1 MKFKLPVWNGVKQ
14 SPFKQKIQNIE
25 IKSSKIPG
33 IYIRKDRNFINYQD
47 DYSHMTPLKWKG
59 YIKKIRENK
68 TSFIK
73 ENVNFAGSCLEV
85 GAGDDFNIKTLKW
98 NNYTICD
105 PFIEPYKKK
114 KLEFIKNFYEKI
126 SFKKKFDTIIM
137 FSVLEHT
144 NNFIEFIGKTKK
156 ILKKNGR
163 FFLEIPIID
172 DQFLNG
178 DLNCLLHEHVN
189 YFSKKGI
196 FNLLNQFNLEI
207 ENFYFKND
215 TGFFCIKHNTKK
227 KQFIFKK
234 NLPNLK
240 KCKDIFNKK
249 ILNFINFLKD
259 NDKNKII
266 FYGAN
271 NGLNNLLY
279 AASQKFTINTN
290 RLFIV
295 DSDNNKW
302 GRYIGS
308 LKNPIKKPN
317 IIKRTDLICVA
328 SLSFYDEIV
337 LNLKKNN
344 QIINLNDI

>member
-1 MKFKLPVWNGVKQ
+1 MKFSLPVWNGVK
-14 SPFKQKIQNIE
+14 PFYFNQKIKNIE
-25 IKSSKIPG
+25 IKNSNIPG
-33 IYIRKDRNFINYQD
+33 IYIRKDRNFVDYQE
-47 DYSHMTPLKWKG
+47 DYTHMTPLKWKG
-59 YIKKIRENK
+59 YIKKIRDNK

-73 ENVNFAGSCLEV
+73 ENIKNAGDCLEI

-98 NNYTICD
+98 KNYTICD
-105 PFIEPYKKK
+105 PFIEPYKDTKV
-114 KLEFIKNFYEKI
+114 EFIKNFYEKI

-144 NNFIEFIGKTKK
+144 NKFVEFIKITKK
-156 ILKKNGR
+156 ILKKNGS

-172 DQFLNG
+172 NQFING

-196 FNLLNQFNLEI
+196 FNLLKNFELNI

-215 TGFFCIKHNTKK
+215 TGFFCIKHKRKK
-227 KQFIFKK
+227 KQFLIQKNLHSLKKNEKIFK
-234 NLPNLK
+234 
-240 KCKDIFNKK
+240 DK
-249 ILNFINFLKD
+249 IRNFYNFLKQ
-259 NDKNKII
+259 NYNRKII

-279 AASQKFTINTN
+279 TASKKITLNKKRI
-290 RLFIV
+290 FIV

-302 GRYIGS
+302 GKFIGS
-308 LKNPIKKPN
+308 FSKSIKKPK
-317 IIKRTDLICVA
+317 IIKTSDLICVS
-328 SLSFYDEIV
+328 SLSFYDEII
-337 LNLKKNN
+337 LNLKKSN